1 MIILDSM
8 NQSQRLRKT
17 ALPTIALPIALLSV
31 ALLSGGCGIIARLPA
46 DAQAQ
51 RSPGGQQ
58 GPPPVDVA
66 IARTGSVQGDRG
78 YTGTTR
84 PNQEVTLRA
93 QVEGRI
99 LDMTMDVGDAI
110 AEGQVVAELDGEIL
124 RAAVLQEEAEL
135 AAQEAEVARLRAQL
149 SDAETQVE
157 RARLELRQA
166 EVDASRLQQLARNGA
181 ISVQQ
186 GETAVTSAR
195 TSAQVLRSAQEQVR
209 SQEEAILAAE
219 RRVVAQQAA
228 VDQAVQRQAYAV
240 ITSPVNGFVLERLT
254 EAGNLVQ
261 PGGAILRVGDF
272 SQVKISTQV
281 SDLEIA
287 NLRVGQGV
295 QVQLD
300 AFPDRTIRGRISRIS
315 PAADPAVRLIP
326 VEVIIPNEGGRIGS
340 GLLARIQFSQIQAER
355 VVVAQSALVENERQQ
370 TRQGAEGR
378 NQQPSSGSPSG
389 GSSQRQEGDSSQRQE
404 GGGQRS
410 GNSSPQASSSRR
422 DGESRSGSQ
431 PANQA
436 GSANQANR
444 EQQRSQRRRGSSG
457 QPGKLFVIVG
467 EGKDAKAVERSV
479 ILGNRGNGQVEILS
493 GLQPGERYVVR
504 SGRPLKDGDAVRL
517 SILSEKS

>member
-1 MIILDSM
+1 MIILDRM
-8 NQSQRLRKT
+8 RQLQRRHRR
-17 ALPTIALPIALLSV
+17 ALPTITLPIALISLS
-31 ALLSGGCGIIARLPA
+31 LLSSGCGIVARLPA
-46 DAQAQ
+46 GAQAQ

-66 IARTGSVQGDRG
+66 IARKGSVQGDRT

-84 PNQEVTLRA
+84 PDQEVTLRA

-99 LDMTMDVGDAI
+99 LNMPMDVGDAI
-110 AEGQVVAELDGEIL
+110 TEGQVVAELDGEIL

-149 SDAETQVE
+149 SDAQTQVE

-166 EVDASRLQQLARNGA
+166 EVDANRFQQLARNGA
-181 ISVQQ
+181 ISLQQ
-186 GETAVTSAR
+186 GETAITSAR

-209 SQEEAILAAE
+209 SQEEAIVAAE

-228 VDQAVQRQAYAV
+228 VNQAVQRQAYTV
-240 ITSPVNGFVLERLT
+240 ITSPVSGFVLERLT

-300 AFPDRTIRGRISRIS
+300 AFPDRAIRGRISRIS

-326 VEVIIPNEGGRIGS
+326 VEVIIPNEGGSIGS
-340 GLLARIQFSQIQAER
+340 GLLARIRFSRVQAER
-355 VVVAQSALVENERQQ
+355 VVVAQSALVENERQKA
-370 TRQGAEGR
+370 RQDAGSR
-378 NQQPSSGSPSG
+378 NQQPSSGSQAG
-389 GSSQRQEGDSSQRQE
+389 GSSQRQEGDS
-404 GGGQRS
+404 QRS
-410 GNSSPQASSSRR
+410 GNSIPQANSSRR
-422 DGESRSGSQ
+422 SGESRSGSQ
-431 PANQA
+431 PAN
-436 GSANQANR
+436 R
-444 EQQRSQRRRGSSG
+444 EQQRNQRRRGSSG

-479 ILGNRGNGQVEILS
+479 IVGNRGNGQVEILS

-504 SGRPLKDGDAVRL
+504 SGRPLKDGESVRL